1 MAGSSN
7 TIKSPNDGGRS
18 GKMENHQQSGP
29 LPDLN
34 REVSGLI
41 LEHRAHK
48 GLSAGFFN
56 QPLPPQANSLIRA
69 PVSFSDQ
76 TSGGFNLH
84 SGQNA
89 TRALKYLVVIIPLR
103 LKLNISHSSLT
114 GNQSGSNNQLKWEPS
129 PLCSDHTGSIDI
141 GTHQGTVRA

>member
-7 TIKSPNDGGRS
+7 TIKSPNDSSRS
-18 GKMENHQQSGP
+18 GKMENHQHSEP

-34 REVSGLI
+34 REVCGLI
-41 LEHRAHK
+41 LEHRAHQ

-56 QPLPPQANSLIRA
+56 QPLPPQANSLIRG

-89 TRALKYLVVIIPLR
+89 TRALKYLVFIILLR
-103 LKLNISHSSLT
+103 LKLNISRSSHT
-114 GNQSGSNNQLKWEPS
+114 GNRSGSNNQLKWEHQ
-129 PLCSDHTGSIDI
+129 PLCFSTLGRIRERF
-141 GTHQGTVRA
+141 RA